1 MIDWIFFASENPSE
15 ELIYF
20 ADCWENFCL
29 KLSKPTIYDSLISPH
44 FLVNEIIIEL
54 NINEK
59 DNSKHLDY
67 FKDTANTQKSFYFLF
82 TPELCALWDML
93 IKKLQNPNKDILL
106 KIANDIQSIFMTDDF
121 LSYLEDKTKNII
133 FDKKDKNKIQKCAIV
148 IIFEFIYRQFE
159 IKTISTLCDK
169 VFSSYNEIDYPDG
182 KHFITSYPYKSI
194 ITDPKKYNQIVKEE
208 VINLQLIDRF
218 QRIFELLKQP
228 EKTIYIVF
236 YVKGLHLSQEETFEN
251 ITFYNPLI
259 KKKCNGVISDQEL
272 FHDANYEIGS
282 NAIVKIS
289 CKDSLFG
296 VNIAKKQVSNICDYL
311 RLIYKTE
318 ANYEIHSNEYLICDE
333 KLNVISTS
341 IGNNSNPFFDLNI
354 DIIQNN
360 NKEDIS
366 VIYKRLYANI
376 STSDSKIINDT
387 LHFYRKGIETSNQ
400 EEQLLN
406 LWISLENLFSGVS
419 IIFSKNNEDRTKFSK
434 ICDCLI
440 NHFIFR
446 YFYSCGWSLYDKFNY
461 YFTSVNVVNSRS
473 ISRIVLPD
481 DACKI
486 INNMIAPG
494 KRFSLFDFINL
505 LSSYDTCTDNNV
517 FNEEL
522 IKTVEFYKD
531 NKKFINT
538 INSIEAT
545 IKNELLMIYR
555 QRNQIVH
562 KASYD
567 NSLLDYYIS
576 KLQFVVMVFL
586 RDLIVN
592 LPKEKSLN
600 NFILNQY
607 MKSEKIRS
615 MIKNNAI
622 NSPEELLNK

>member
-1 MIDWIFFASENPSE
+1 MIDWSFFASENPSE

-20 ADCWENFCL
+20 TDCWNNYCL
-29 KLSKPTIYDSLISPH
+29 NLSKPTIYDSLISPQ
-44 FLVNEIIIEL
+44 FLVKEIIIEL

-67 FKDTANTQKSFYFLF
+67 FKDTANTQKAFYFLF

-93 IKKLQNPNKDILL
+93 IKELQNPNKAILL
-106 KIANDIQSIFMTDDF
+106 KIAYDIQSIFLQDDF
-121 LSYLEDKTKNII
+121 LSYLEEKTKEII
-133 FDKKDKNKIQKCAIV
+133 FEKKDKKKIKKCTAA

-169 VFSSYNEIDYPDG
+169 IFSSYNEIDYPDG

-194 ITDPKKYNQIVKEE
+194 ITEPKKYNQIVKEE
-208 VINLQLIDRF
+208 VINLKLTDRF
-218 QRIFELLKQP
+218 QRLFELLKQP
-228 EKTIYIVF
+228 EKTVYFVF
-236 YVKGLHLSQEETFEN
+236 YVRGLHLSQEETFEN

-259 KKKCNGVISDQEL
+259 NKKCHGMISDQEL

-282 NAIVKIS
+282 NAIIKIC

-311 RLIYKTE
+311 RLIYITE
-318 ANYEIHSNEYLICDE
+318 ANYEIHSNEYLVCDE
-333 KLNVISTS
+333 NFNIMSTS
-341 IGNNSNPFFDLNI
+341 MGNNTKPFFDLNI
-354 DIIQNN
+354 DIIRNN

-366 VIYKRLYANI
+366 AIYKRLYANI
-376 STSDSKIINDT
+376 SSTDSKIINDA
-387 LHFYRKGIETSNQ
+387 LHFYRKGIETNNQ

-419 IIFSKNNEDRTKFSK
+419 INFSKDNEDRTKFTK
-434 ICDCLI
+434 ISDCLVY
-440 NHFIFR
+440 HLIFR
-446 YFYSCGWSLYDKFNY
+446 FFYSYGWSLYDKFNY

-473 ISRIVLPD
+473 ISRIMLPD
-481 DACKI
+481 DACKK

-494 KRFSLFDFINL
+494 KRISLFDFINL
-505 LSSYDTCTDNNV
+505 LSSYGTCTDNNV

-522 IKTVEFYKD
+522 NKTVDFYKD
-531 NKKFINT
+531 NKIFTNT
-538 INSIEAT
+538 INSIEST

-592 LPKEKSLN
+592 LPKEKSIN

-607 MKSEKIRS
+607 IKTEKIRS
-615 MIKNNAI
+615 MIKNNSV
-622 NSPEELLNK
+622 NRPEELLNK